1 MDVRNKR
8 HVTCVTLYTFG
19 DEGAEGSEDPPRAR
33 ARVCVCV
40 CVCPLKRYP
49 HGIAMKALFRFLCK
63 GPART
68 FKRAVIIPY

>member
-19 DEGAEGSEDPPRAR
+19 DEGAEGSEDPPR
-33 ARVCVCV
+33 VCVY
-40 CVCPLKRYP
+40 VCPLKRYP